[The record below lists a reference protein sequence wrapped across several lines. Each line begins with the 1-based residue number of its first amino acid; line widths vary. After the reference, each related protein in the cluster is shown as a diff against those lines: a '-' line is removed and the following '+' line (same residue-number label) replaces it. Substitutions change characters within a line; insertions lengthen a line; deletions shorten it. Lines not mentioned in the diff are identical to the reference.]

1 MRLRVF
7 HESSQ
12 PGRATYGIYPD
23 KPGEATI
30 HLPTPDELKH
40 LTSLLPR
47 IKAVAKRELEDALLS
62 LRLDEKSELLLMTVA
77 SGTSRGEKRF
87 EFRALIGWIQLFDDV
102 PVGT

>member
-12 PGRATYGIYPD
+12 QGSATYGIYPVI
-23 KPGEATI
+23 PGETTI
-30 HLPTPDELKH
+30 HLPTPDELEH

-47 IKAVAKRELEDALLS
+47 IEAMAKRELGDALLS
-62 LRLDEKSELLLMTVA
+62 LRLDEKSEGLLMTVA
-77 SGTSRGEKRF
+77 PGTSRGEKRF
-87 EFRALIGWIQLFDDV
+87 EFRALIGWIQLFDDE